1 MSLSLGIALLLAA
14 VPVSVEGNAGCPSVA
29 SVVARLSAV
38 LPDVARGGGE
48 PVDRAR
54 VELAAERI
62 TVTLR
67 GPDGTL
73 IGERTL
79 VAQGSC
85 EERARAVA
93 VVLGTW
99 ESDVHPAFRLPVS
112 SAVGA
117 PPSPAPAP
125 EAPRP
130 VVESPVEKPPAS
142 VVTQIAPGPAASASR
157 ATWDLGVGVLGILAD
172 SQLTASVRVVATATP
187 LGHWGG
193 RLALEGAGERGV
205 AAGSGEGRWSRWS
218 ASLGPQHRVTLASWG
233 LQGEGHLS
241 AQGAMFQVQGQ
252 GYPVSYQVRGFDV
265 GGAAGLRLLAP
276 GTRWRPWLAVDG
288 TRWLGRRTVREL
300 VSGQEREIPSWMA
313 SAALGFSFFSP

>member
-1 MSLSLGIALLLAA
+1 MSLSLGIALMLAA
-14 VPVSVEGNAGCPSVA
+14 VPVSVEGNSGCPSPG

-54 VELAAERI
+54 VELAADRI

-67 GPDGTL
+67 RSDGTL
-73 IGERTL
+73 IGQRTL
-79 VAQGSC
+79 AAQGSC

-99 ESDVHPAFRLPVS
+99 ESDVHPAFRLPGLSPVAS
-112 SAVGA
+112 VA
-117 PPSPAPAP
+117 PAPAPPP

-130 VVESPVEKPPAS
+130 VAARAVEKPPAS
-142 VVTQIAPGPAASASR
+142 VVTQIVPAPAAT
-157 ATWDLGVGVLGILAD
+157 ATWDLGVGVLGVLAD

-187 LGHWGG
+187 LARWGG

-218 ASLGPQHRVTLASWG
+218 ASLGPQYRITLASWG

-241 AQGAMFQVQGQ
+241 AQGALFQVQGQ

-276 GTRWRPWLAVDG
+276 GRRWRPWLAFDG

-300 VSGQEREIPSWMA
+300 VSGQEREIPSWTA
-313 SAALGFSFFSP
+313 SAAVGFSFFSL